1 MLLFKAEAQSVSA
14 LKISKKADSFYDIGD
29 YTSAINQYKKLKGE
43 SSIAAKIAQSYEAIG
58 NIPQALFYYEK
69 ATSEFVSTY
78 RRGKEQIR
86 IEFDFG
92 KLLVESSK
100 YKKADSIFRRLTE
113 EFPDNPN
120 FLYQRALIKESQNDS
135 TAIEYYKR
143 VYHLDTNHINS
154 VYKIARNYIENR
166 KFIESNPFISKGLS
180 VDSLSSRF
188 LTLLALKQF
197 HTKDFHAAVATYR
210 KLIYLG
216 ECTIQ
221 IHENLAFC
229 YSYTYQT
236 ANALD
241 QYSILLNKFDDKNP
255 KWYIEIAALYRSL
268 KEYNKAERHL
278 NIAIAL
284 QEIPLSE
291 SYLELSRVYKKRND
305 YKREMETLKIALLN
319 NPNNEIALF
328 RIAIAADNYFAD
340 KRMVLDY
347 YNDYLNKYSDKGRMS
362 ILAQQRVSDL
372 KKELHFSSD

>member
-14 LKISKKADSFYDIGD
+14 LKISKKADSFYNIGD

-120 FLYQRALIKESQNDS
+120 FLYQRAIIKESQNDS

-255 KWYIEIAALYRSL
+255 KWHIEIAALYRSL

-291 SYLELSRVYKKRND
+291 SYLELSRVYKTRSD

-328 RIAIAADNYFAD
+328 RLAIAADNYFAD

-347 YNDYLNKYSDKGRMS
+347 YNDYLNNYSDKGRMS
-362 ILAQQRVSDL
+362 ILAQQRASDL
-372 KKELHFSSD
+372 KKELHFSTD